1 MELYHYGTKRHSGR
15 YPWGSGEVPYQHES
29 WFLNQMNEL
38 RAQGLSDTDIAKEM
52 GMSTSEFR
60 NRRTIENERKKAA
73 EASQALKL
81 KDKGYSNVE
90 IGRMLGVSEG
100 TIRNYLKPTMQ
111 ERGNKVETL
120 ANVLKDQVEQKT
132 YLDVGKGVEIQ
143 LGVKRTQMKAA
154 LAMLKEQGYRVNYI
168 KVEQATNP
176 GKFTSVQVLAKDDIQ
191 WGEIYKNRDKI
202 MSPGGVYFED
212 NGRTKRNIRP
222 PVSVDSNRISI
233 RYAEE
238 GGTDKDGVIELRRGV
253 SDISLGD
260 SNYAQVRIAVDGTHY
275 IKGMAMYSDDL
286 PKGVDILFNTNKHQ
300 GTPMLGPKD
309 NSVFKPIKSDPDN
322 PFGAT
327 IRQRDYIDK
336 DGKSHQ
342 SPINIVND
350 DSDWGNWS
358 KTLSSQMLSKQSPAL
373 AKRQLDLT
381 YRDKKQE
388 FDEICKLTNPVVKK
402 RLLES
407 FADDCDSSS
416 VHLKAAPLPR
426 QATHVILPMTTLKDN
441 EVYAPNY
448 DNGAEVVLIRYPHEG
463 VFQIPRLIV
472 NNNNPEAKRLLGQA
486 QHAIGINSTVAEQ
499 LSGADFDGDTVTVI
513 PTKGQPIKNSSPLKE
528 LENFDPKER
537 YRAYP
542 GMPET
547 GPKNGFHTQSE
558 MGKISNL
565 ITDMTI
571 KGAPLNEIARAT
583 RYSMTVID
591 AEKHNLNWRQS
602 YSDNGIAELKEK
614 YQGGKNKGASTLISK
629 ASGRYDVPQRKLYR
643 LTEKSVDEKGN
654 KIYEETG
661 ATYTNRKG
669 QVKPYLERTTKM
681 DYAFDSGKDAYSLSS
696 GTRMENIYAE
706 HANKLRALGNEAR
719 KEYIATPNLKYSP
732 EAKKTYSA
740 EVDSL
745 NAKLNIA
752 LKNAP
757 NERKAQ
763 LVADKIWESKLKDN
777 PSLRQDKG
785 EASKVKAQ
793 IIEAT
798 RIRSGTTPL
807 KARDGSPGRLITI
820 SDREWE
826 AIQAGAV
833 SHTTLTKIL
842 RNADLDEVRQRATP
856 RNNKRGMNATA
867 KARARAML
875 SMGYTQSE
883 VAEACGVSVTTLKN
897 NELI

>member
-1 MELYHYGTKRHSGR
+1 MQNELYHYGTKRHSGR
-15 YPWGSGEVPYQHES
+15 YPYGSGETPYQHES
-29 WFLNQMNEL
+29 WFLGQVSEL
-38 RAQGLSDTDIAKEM
+38 RSQGLSDTDIAKHM

-60 NRRTIENERKKAA
+60 SRRTIEKAQK
-73 EASQALKL
+73 EAADASNALKL

-120 ANVLKDQVEQKT
+120 ANVLKEQVDQKT

-143 LGVKRTQMKAA
+143 LGVKQTQMKPA
-154 LAMLKEQGYRVNYI
+154 LALLKEQGYKVNWV

-176 GKFTSVQVLAKDDIQ
+176 GKYTSVQVLTKDDVP
-191 WGEIYKNRDKI
+191 WTEVYKNRDKI
-202 MSPGGVYFED
+202 MSPAGVFFED
-212 NGRTKRNIRP
+212 NGRTKRNIKP
-222 PVSVDSNRISI
+222 PVSVDSKRIAI
-233 RYAEE
+233 KYAEQ
-238 GGTDKDGVIELRRGV
+238 GGTDKDGVVELRRGV
-253 SDISLGD
+253 ADISLGQN
-260 SNYAQVRIAVDGTHY
+260 NYAQVRIAVDGTHY

-286 PKGVDILFNTNKHQ
+286 PKGVDILFNTNKHE
-300 GTPMLGPKD
+300 GTPMMGPKD
-309 NSVFKPIKSDPDN
+309 NTVLKPMKSDPDN

-336 DGKSHQ
+336 EGKSHQ

-358 KTLSSQMLSKQSPAL
+358 KTLSSQMLSKQSPTL

-388 FDEICKLTNPVVKK
+388 FDDICRLTNPAVKK

-407 FADDCDSSS
+407 FADDCDSSA

-426 QATHVILPMTTLKDN
+426 QRTHVILPITSLKDN
-441 EVYAPNY
+441 EIYAPNY
-448 DNGAEVVLIRYPHEG
+448 KNGEEVVLIRYPHEG
-463 VFQIPRLIV
+463 IFQIPRLKV

-486 QHAIGINSTVAEQ
+486 THAVGINANVAEH

-513 PTKGQPIKNSSPLKE
+513 PTKGQPIRNSSTLKG
-528 LENFDPKER
+528 LENFDPKEH

-571 KGAPLNEIARAT
+571 KGAPPSEIARAT
-583 RYSMTVID
+583 RHSMCVID
-591 AEKHNLNWRQS
+591 AEKHNLDWRRS
-602 YSDNGIAELKEK
+602 YEENGIAQLKEK
-614 YQGGKNKGASTLISK
+614 YQGGKNRGASTLISMSK
-629 ASGRYDVPQRKLYR
+629 GDKRVPQRKEYR
-643 LTEKSVDEKGN
+643 LTEKTIDAEGN

-661 ATYTNRKG
+661 ATYINKKG
-669 QVKPYLERTTKM
+669 KEVPYMEKTTKM
-681 DYAFDSGKDAYSLSS
+681 AEVRDAHELSS
-696 GTRMENIYAE
+696 GTRIENIYAD
-706 HANKLRALGNEAR
+706 HANKLKALANEAR
-719 KEYIATPNLKYSP
+719 KEYVATPNLKYNP
-732 EAKKTYSA
+732 DAKKTYSK

-763 LVADKIWESKLKDN
+763 LVADKIWESKVKDN
-777 PSLRQDKG
+777 PSLKTDRA

-798 RIRSGTTPL
+798 RIRAGTTP
-807 KARDGSPGRLITI
+807 RDTRSIKIT
-820 SDREWE
+820 DKEWE
-826 AIQAGAV
+826 AIQAGAIT
-833 SHTTLTKIL
+833 HTTLTKIL
-842 RNADLDEVRQRATP
+842 KNADLDEVRQRATP
-856 RNNKRGMNATA
+856 RTTKRGMTPAA
-867 KARARAML
+867 MSRARAML
-875 SMGYTQSE
+875 AAGYPQSE
-883 VAEACGVSVTTLKN
+883 VAEACGVSVTTLRN
-897 NELI
+897 NDLL